1 MNFVLNV
8 VFQFIMVLCGNKFGT
23 YKFQILVSLIVQI
36 VILATLPIVVSQISG
51 LGGFVFTSLLI
62 TLLGLAN
69 AVLLSAIF
77 GVVAFL
83 PFAYIIAMST
93 GQGLAGITMN
103 VIRYFVT
110 LGLGSPFGLPKDE
123 KDTYYFVTGLI
134 FFSIA
139 AVFMVVNM
147 LLIIVIY

>member
-1 MNFVLNV
+1 
-8 VFQFIMVLCGNKFGT
+8 
-23 YKFQILVSLIVQI
+23 
-36 VILATLPIVVSQISG
+36 
-51 LGGFVFTSLLI
+51 
-62 TLLGLAN
+62 
-69 AVLLSAIF
+69 
-77 GVVAFL
+77 
-83 PFAYIIAMST
+83 MST